1 MAMPSN
7 NTIKMALPS
16 SNTTIKMAL
25 PSSNNQNFSVRMA
38 NLTKLE
44 FVALDVS
51 GNNCLSWVLDA
62 ELHLSANGLKDII
75 DPEKIPTVEQNA
87 KAIIFLRHHIHEDLK
102 SKYLTIKNPLT
113 LWNNL
118 KDRFDHQKL
127 VHLPSARYDWINLRL
142 QDFKF
147 VAEMIEKTLSTFH
160 PDTMILAQQ
169 YSEHNFQKYGEL
181 ISLLL
186 VAEKNNELQLKNH
199 QIRPTGSAQVPEVHS
214 TSFLKNERG
223 KGHRGGRGYGRNHGR
238 GNFRGRFHNQ
248 YHSGHLKWQRD
259 GYNSGHQKCQREV
272 PNKRKAPQEG
282 ENRGICHR
290 CGSEGHWQCTYR
302 TPKHL
307 IDLYESSK
315 RNNGKKVETNFANY
329 NLVNEP
335 VNKAS
340 NEIDTG
346 ANLYYGLDD

>member
-1 MAMPSN
+1 M
-7 NTIKMALPS
+7 T
-16 SNTTIKMAL
+16 
-25 PSSNNQNFSVRMA
+25 
-38 NLTKLE
+38 NLAKLE

-51 GNNCLSWVLDA
+51 GNNYLSWVLDA
-62 ELHLSANGLKDII
+62 ELHLSANGLKDTI

-102 SKYLTIKNPLT
+102 SEYLTIKNPLT

-142 QDFKF
+142 QDFKSVAEYNSALF
-147 VAEMIEKTLSTFH
+147 KISSKLILCGENITNAEMIEKTLSTFH
-160 PDTMILAQQ
+160 PNTMILAQQ
-169 YSEHNFQKYGEL
+169 YRERNFQKYGEL

-186 VAEKNNELQLKNH
+186 VAEKNNELLLKNH
-199 QIRPTGSAQVPEVHS
+199 QIRPTGSAQLPEVHN

-223 KGHRGGRGYGRNHGR
+223 KGHRGGRGYGRNRGC
-238 GNFRGRFHNQ
+238 GNFRGRFRNQ
-248 YHSGHLKWQRD
+248 YHSDHLKWQRD
-259 GYNSGHQKCQREV
+259 GYNSGHQKWQRDGYNKCQREV
-272 PNKRKAPQEG
+272 PNKGKAPQEG
-282 ENRGICHR
+282 EKRDICHR
-290 CGSEGHWQCTYR
+290 CGTEGHWQRTCR

-307 IDLYESSK
+307 VDLYESFKKNTGK
-315 RNNGKKVETNFANY
+315 RVETNFANY
-329 NLVNEP
+329 NLVKEP

-340 NEIDTG
+340 NEIDIG

>member
-1 MAMPSN
+1 
-7 NTIKMALPS
+7 
-16 SNTTIKMAL
+16 
-25 PSSNNQNFSVRMA
+25 MA
-38 NLTKLE
+38 NLEKLE

-51 GNNCLSWVLDA
+51 GNNYLSWVLDA
-62 ELHLSANGLKDII
+62 ELHLSANGLKDTI
-75 DPEKIPTVEQNA
+75 DPEKIPTVEQNT

-102 SKYLTIKNPLT
+102 SEYLTIKNPLT

-142 QDFKF
+142 QDFKS
-147 VAEMIEKTLSTFH
+147 VAEYNSALFKISSKLILCGENITDTEMIEKTLSIFH
-160 PDTMILAQQ
+160 PNTMIPAQQ
-169 YSEHNFQKYGEL
+169 YRERNFQKYGEL

-186 VAEKNNELQLKNH
+186 VAEKNNELLLKNH
-199 QIRPTGSAQVPEVHS
+199 QIRPTGSAQLPEVHN

-223 KGHRGGRGYGRNHGR
+223 KGHRGGRGYGRNRGR

-259 GYNSGHQKCQREV
+259 GYNSGHQKWQREV

-290 CGSEGHWQCTYR
+290 CGSEGHW
-302 TPKHL
+302 
-307 IDLYESSK
+307 
-315 RNNGKKVETNFANY
+315 
-329 NLVNEP
+329 
-335 VNKAS
+335 
-340 NEIDTG
+340 
-346 ANLYYGLDD
+346 

>member
-1 MAMPSN
+1 
-7 NTIKMALPS
+7 
-16 SNTTIKMAL
+16 
-25 PSSNNQNFSVRMA
+25 MA
-38 NLTKLE
+38 NLAKLE

-51 GNNCLSWVLDA
+51 GNNYLSWVLDA
-62 ELHLSANGLKDII
+62 ELHLSANGLKDTI

-102 SKYLTIKNPLT
+102 SEYLTIKNPLT

-142 QDFKF
+142 QDFKSVAEYNSALF
-147 VAEMIEKTLSTFH
+147 KISSKLILCGENITDAEMIEKTLSTFH
-160 PDTMILAQQ
+160 PNTMILAQQ
-169 YSEHNFQKYGEL
+169 YRKRNFQKYGEL

-186 VAEKNNELQLKNH
+186 VAEKNNELLLKNH
-199 QIRPTGSAQVPEVHS
+199 QIRPTGSAQLPEIHN
-214 TSFLKNERG
+214 TSFQKNERG
-223 KGHRGGRGYGRNHGR
+223 KG
-238 GNFRGRFHNQ
+238 
-248 YHSGHLKWQRD
+248 
-259 GYNSGHQKCQREV
+259 
-272 PNKRKAPQEG
+272 KAPPEG
-282 ENRGICHR
+282 EKRDICHR
-290 CGSEGHWQCTYR
+290 CGTEGHWQRTCR

-307 IDLYESSK
+307 VDLYESFK
-315 RNNGKKVETNFANY
+315 RNTGKRVETNFASY
-329 NLVNEP
+329 NQVNEP

>member
-1 MAMPSN
+1 
-7 NTIKMALPS
+7 
-16 SNTTIKMAL
+16 
-25 PSSNNQNFSVRMA
+25 MA
-38 NLTKLE
+38 NLAKLE
-44 FVALDVS
+44 FVTLDVS
-51 GNNCLSWVLDA
+51 GNNYLSWVLDA
-62 ELHLSANGLKDII
+62 ELYLSANGLKDTI
-75 DPEKIPTVEQNA
+75 DPEKIPTVEKNA
-87 KAIIFLRHHIHEDLK
+87 KIS
-102 SKYLTIKNPLT
+102 SKLILCSENITDT
-113 LWNNL
+113 
-118 KDRFDHQKL
+118 
-127 VHLPSARYDWINLRL
+127 
-142 QDFKF
+142 
-147 VAEMIEKTLSTFH
+147 EMIEKTLSTFH
-160 PDTMILAQQ
+160 PNTMILAQQ
-169 YSEHNFQKYGEL
+169 YRERNFQKYGEL

-186 VAEKNNELQLKNH
+186 VAKKNNELLLKNH
-199 QIRPTGSAQVPEVHS
+199 QIRPTGSAQLPEVHN

-259 GYNSGHQKCQREV
+259 GYNSGHQKWQSEV

-290 CGSEGHWQCTYR
+290 CGSEGHWQRTCR

-307 IDLYESSK
+307 VDLYESSK
-315 RNNGKKVETNFANY
+315 RNNGKRVETNFVNY

>member
-1 MAMPSN
+1 
-7 NTIKMALPS
+7 
-16 SNTTIKMAL
+16 
-25 PSSNNQNFSVRMA
+25 MA
-38 NLTKLE
+38 NLAKLE
-44 FVALDVS
+44 FVVLDVS
-51 GNNCLSWVLDA
+51 VNNYLSWVLDA
-62 ELHLSANGLKDII
+62 ELHLSANGLKDTI
-75 DPEKIPTVEQNA
+75 DLEKIPTVEQNA

-102 SKYLTIKNPLT
+102 SEYLTIKNPIT

-127 VHLPSARYDWINLRL
+127 VHLPSARYDWINLSL
-142 QDFKF
+142 QDFKSIAEYNSALF
-147 VAEMIEKTLSTFH
+147 KINSKLILCGENIIDAEMIEKTLSTFH
-160 PDTMILAQQ
+160 PNIMILAQQ
-169 YSEHNFQKYGEL
+169 YRERNFQKYGEL

-186 VAEKNNELQLKNH
+186 VAEKNNELLLKNH
-199 QIRPTGSAQVPEVHS
+199 QIRPTGSAQLPEVHN
-214 TSFLKNERG
+214 TSFLKNEHG
-223 KGHRGGRGYGRNHGR
+223 KGHRGGRGYGRNRGR

-259 GYNSGHQKCQREV
+259 GYNSGHQKWQREV

-290 CGSEGHWQCTYR
+290 CGSEGHWQRTCH

-307 IDLYESSK
+307 VDLYESSK
-315 RNNGKKVETNFANY
+315 RNNGKRVETNFANY

-335 VNKAS
+335 INKAS